1 MRCFSPLTAWQTDSG
16 EIVFAERGKIRRELT
31 LPCGRCIG
39 CRVNRTQQ
47 WAMRCMHEAQMHEH
61 SWFVTLTYDD
71 KHLPQFGSLHY
82 PDFQKFMKRVRKA
95 QLRSVRFYMCGEYG
109 DEFSRPHFH
118 ACMFGL
124 NLPDLEVLSKSKGN
138 ILYRSPKLEK
148 LWPYGFVTI
157 GAVTPESAA
166 YVASYCLKKVTGKDS
181 EDHYTRIVSETG
193 EVVQVT
199 PEFARMSL
207 KPAIGSTWLLKY
219 REDVYNKDGSDAV
232 VMQGGFKVKPPRYY
246 DKWLE
251 KFDNDEFEWLKALRS
266 NKEFDSVNSAPERIA
281 AQEILL
287 KARLNLKRKVL

>member
-61 SWFVTLTYDD
+61 SWFVTLTYDE

-95 QLRSVRFYMCGEYG
+95 QATPVRFYMCGEYG
-109 DEFSRPHFH
+109 EEFSRPHFH

-124 NLPDLEVLSKSKGN
+124 DLPDLQILSKSKN
-138 ILYRSPKLEK
+138 NLLYRSPKLEK

-157 GAVTPESAA
+157 GAVTAESAA
-166 YVASYCLKKVTGKDS
+166 YVASYCLKKVNGKNKD
-181 EDHYTRIVSETG
+181 EHYSRIVPETG
-193 EVVQVT
+193 EIVSVT
-199 PEFARMSL
+199 PEFAKMSL
-207 KPAIGSTWLLKY
+207 KPAIGAPWLAKY
-219 REDVYNKDGSDAV
+219 RDDVFNKDGSDSV

-251 KFDNDEFEWLKALRS
+251 REDNDYFEWNKYLRS
-266 NKEFDSVNSAPERIA
+266 VKDFDSLDNTPERLA
-281 AQEILL
+281 VHEEIL
-287 KARLNLKRKVL
+287 KARLKLKRKVL